1 MESLAGKL
9 ASRLARITSFGKGE
23 SDPLSSLKAVTRWA
37 ENLPAGDAFKS
48 QEAILNELKRF
59 NESDPQFSK
68 ERLSVLMLLDEK
80 SRDLQDTLVRQYL
93 RNPRMSRQVE
103 SQLWHAVYGLY
114 WELARGFHAFVLNH
128 ARGVG
133 KTPHEEQIPLIT
145 LRAIRTFGLLLKWR
159 AVRYQQ
165 PGEKIWLRLH
175 NLYRVAESEGF
186 HRRSMHLY
194 AEDTASTTC
203 ESAYL
208 HILMLNLA
216 NSGTLYPRQI
226 DLVDQWLGNWQG
238 HFQLEQT
245 LNANLHNFAIDLSAD
260 YGPRRVRKPD
270 SDNPLRFWATGE
282 FLHRLDDIRI
292 ALQNGTAPA
301 QLGLTENAR
310 TAESLEMLDHLQRQW
325 SALATREQ
333 RRAPRND
340 IKRMVDLAHGLNA
353 IIGQVKSSAPGSAAS
368 ISPYGTSMDYDE
380 AVDVRVYGF
389 VTERSTL
396 MKTHA
401 TPIKSPDVER
411 WIMQDES
418 EYGYG
423 SIVEARDKDW
433 LRVGAL
439 VGVKA
444 HDASTWKVGI
454 VRRLSRQSDDTSSV
468 GIETLNIAPELA
480 MLYDTTSGSGYTVD
494 GFDNSGSNLPH
505 AALWLAN
512 SAGEHSILIDPVQFM
527 PGKVYKLAGIQD
539 QTFIALGNPLERS
552 EGWMRV
558 AVEPVSG

>member
-9 ASRLARITSFGKGE
+9 ASRLARITSFGKNE

-114 WELARGFHAFVLNH
+114 WELARGYHAYVLNH
-128 ARGVG
+128 ARGAG
-133 KTPHEEQIPLIT
+133 KTPHEAQIPLVT
-145 LRAIRTFGLLLKWR
+145 LRAIRAFGLLLKWR

-186 HRRSMHLY
+186 HRQPMRLY
-194 AEDTASTTC
+194 AEDTANTTC

-216 NSGTLYPRQI
+216 NSGTLYPRQL

-238 HFQLEQT
+238 RFQLEQT

-270 SDNPLRFWATGE
+270 SDKPLRFWATGE
-282 FLHRLDDIRI
+282 FLHRLDDVRN
-292 ALQNGTAPA
+292 ALQSGTAPA

-340 IKRMVDLAHGLNA
+340 IKRMVDLAHGLSA
-353 IIGQVKSSAPGSAAS
+353 IISQIKSGAPGSVAS

-380 AVDVRVYGF
+380 AVDVQVYGF

-444 HDASTWKVGI
+444 HDASAWKVGI
-454 VRRLSRQSDDTSSV
+454 IRRLSRQSDDTSSV

-480 MLYDTTSGSGYTVD
+480 MLYDTASGSGYTVD

-512 SAGEHSILIDPVQFM
+512 STGEHSILIDPVQFM
-527 PGKVYKLAGIQD
+527 PGKVYKLAGIKD

-552 EGWMRV
+552 EGLMRV
-558 AVEPVSG
+558 VVEPVSG

>member
-9 ASRLARITSFGKGE
+9 ASRLARITSFGKNE
-23 SDPLSSLKAVTRWA
+23 ADPLSSLKAVTRWA

-48 QEAILNELKRF
+48 QEAVLNELKRF
-59 NESDPQFSK
+59 NENASQFTK
-68 ERLSVLMLLDEK
+68 ERLAVLMLLDDK

-114 WELARGFHAFVLNH
+114 WELARGYHSYVLDH
-128 ARGVG
+128 ARGAG
-133 KTPHEEQIPLIT
+133 KTAHEDQIPLIT
-145 LRAIRTFGLLLKWR
+145 LRAIRAFGQLLKWR

-186 HRRSMHLY
+186 HRQPMRLY
-194 AEDTASTTC
+194 TEDTANITC

-238 HFQLEQT
+238 RFQLEST

-270 SDNPLRFWATGE
+270 GDKPLRFWATGE
-282 FLHRLDDIRI
+282 FMNRLSEVRT

-310 TAESLEMLDHLQRQW
+310 TAESLEMFDHLQRQW
-325 SALATREQ
+325 SALASREQ
-333 RRAPRND
+333 RRAPRTD
-340 IKRMVDLAHGLNA
+340 IKRMVDLAHGLSA
-353 IIGQVKSSAPGSAAS
+353 IISQVKSNAPSSTAN
-368 ISPYGTSMDYDE
+368 ISPYGTSMNYDE
-380 AVDVRVYGF
+380 AVDVQVYGF

-396 MKTHA
+396 IKA
-401 TPIKSPDVER
+401 PVTPIRSPDIER

-418 EYGYG
+418 EFGYG

-433 LRVGAL
+433 LRVGTL

-444 HDASTWKVGI
+444 HDAATWKIGI
-454 VRRLSRQSDDTSSV
+454 VRRLSRLGDDTSSV
-468 GIETLNIAPELA
+468 GIETLNIAPDLA
-480 MLYDTTSGSGYTVD
+480 MLYETASGSGYTVD

-505 AALWLAN
+505 ACLWLGN
-512 SAGEHSILIDPVQFM
+512 SAEGNSILIDPVQFM
-527 PGKVYKLAGIQD
+527 PGKVYKLAGIAD
-539 QTFIALGNPLERS
+539 QTFIALGNPIERS

-558 AVEPVSG
+558 QVEPVSG